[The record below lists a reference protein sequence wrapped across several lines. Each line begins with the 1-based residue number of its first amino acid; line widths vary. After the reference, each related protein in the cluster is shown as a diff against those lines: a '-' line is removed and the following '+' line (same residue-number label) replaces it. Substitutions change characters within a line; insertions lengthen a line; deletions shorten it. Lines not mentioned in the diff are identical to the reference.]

1 MTEDDDDGQNAL
13 KPERFS
19 WVAHFVGAMLVA
31 FAFMALTIAAHLV
44 GAVEDHKMTE
54 AQSRK
59 L

>member
-1 MTEDDDDGQNAL
+1 MTDDDDDAQNAL
-13 KPERFS
+13 RPERFY
-19 WVAHFVGAMLVA
+19 WVAQFVGAMLIA

-54 AQSRK
+54 AQSSQ